1 MLYEAKNIVKRFGS
15 VSALAGASVSVDAGE
30 VVGLVG
36 DNGAGKSTL
45 VKVLSGV
52 LQPDAGEVSLSG
64 GNRSWESPE
73 DALDAGIETLYQ
85 DAALAPDLSVS
96 ANFFFGREHL
106 RGGLGRRFGILSDR
120 RMHAE
125 TRESFAQLG
134 TQVPDPRRLISSLSG
149 GQRQTI
155 AIARSISWAK
165 RVLLLDEPTNHLGAY
180 QKNQVLEVIRR
191 ARDTGLGIIL
201 ISHALPE
208 VLEVTDRIFVLRL
221 GKTVSEGPTSAYN
234 ADSLVAAITGLSV

>member
-1 MLYEAKNIVKRFGS
+1 VLYEAKNIVKRFGN
-15 VSALAGASVSVDAGE
+15 VSALDGASINVKAGE

-52 LQPDAGEVSLSG
+52 VQPDEGQVILGGEERYWG
-64 GNRSWESPE
+64 SPE
-73 DALDAGIETLYQ
+73 DALEAGIETLYQ
-85 DAALAPDLSVS
+85 DAALAADLTIS

-106 RGGLGRRFGILSDR
+106 RPGLLGRLGVLSER
-120 RMHAE
+120 RMNAE

-134 TQVPDPRRLISSLSG
+134 TQVPDPRRLISTLSG

-155 AIARSISWAK
+155 AIARSVAWAK

-180 QKNQVLEVIRR
+180 QKTQVLDVIRK
-191 ARDTGLGIIL
+191 ARDQGLGIIL

-221 GKTVSEGPTSAYN
+221 GKLVSEGPTQSYTP
-234 ADSLVAAITGLSV
+234 DSLVRAITGLTV